1 MKTYPAAQ
9 IRNVG
14 LFSHGGTGK
23 TTLAEAMLYASGA
36 ISRLG
41 KVTEGTTAS
50 DFDPDEVKR
59 QTSISASLVPVEFNG
74 YKLNVV
80 DSPGYAEF
88 TGEMVSAM
96 RVVDC
101 AIILLDAHSRIEVG
115 TDLRFREATKAGVPR
130 IAVVNKMD
138 RENADFDAVMD
149 QMRTDWGHSVVP
161 LMIPIGREHDFEGVV
176 DVIARKAYVYPKRGD
191 LSFEERGIPSELAG
205 SVDRYAEMVIELA
218 AETDDNLTLKYLDG
232 EGLSTEEIMDG
243 TRAGVLAGSIVP
255 VLAASGGCLT
265 GVPQV
270 LDALIKLAPSPLERP
285 EQTIPNN
292 GEDTWD
298 IPADPSGPLASLVFK
313 TLADP
318 FVGKLSLLRVYSGT
332 LSSDSHLTNARTG
345 HDERIGQLLYLCGKE
360 QKHADR
366 IAAGDIGAVAKLGD
380 TATGDT
386 LCSSAHPL
394 RLKDIA
400 FPTPGYMAAL
410 RPRTTSDLDKMGNA
424 LNRMTD
430 EDPTLHVSRD
440 AQTGETLVSGMGD
453 SHIQIM
459 AERMQRKFGVG
470 VETAL
475 PAVPYRE
482 TITISSRAE
491 YKHKK
496 QTGGHGQYGHVV
508 LSIEPAEEQEF
519 EFRST
524 VVGGAVPRNYFP
536 AVEKGVHEAMQ
547 EGVVAGYP
555 VVNIR
560 VTLTDGSHH
569 NVDSSEMAFMLAA
582 AQAFRKGVSEARP
595 VLLEPVVNLL
605 IIVPELFVGDVMS
618 DLNGKRARVDG
629 MEPGDD
635 GSTTIRAHAPLA
647 EVQRYSSD
655 LRAITQGRG
664 SYTMEFVRY
673 EEVPEHLMPHIVERA
688 RSHRELIA
696 H

>member
-9 IRNVG
+9 IRNIG
-14 LFSHGGTGK
+14 LFSHVGTGK
-23 TTLAEAMLYASGA
+23 TTLAEAMLYTSGA
-36 ISRLG
+36 TSRLG
-41 KVTEGTTAS
+41 KVTDGTTVS
-50 DFDPDEVKR
+50 DYDPDEVKR

-74 YKLNVV
+74 HKLNVV
-80 DSPGYAEF
+80 DCPGYAEF

-101 AIILLDAHSRIEVG
+101 AVILLDAHSRIEVG
-115 TDLRFREATKAGVPR
+115 TDLRFREATRAAVPR

-138 RENADFDAVMD
+138 RENADFDAIVD
-149 QMRTDWGHSVVP
+149 QMRTDWGHSIVP
-161 LMIPIGREHDFEGVV
+161 LMVPIGREHGFEGVV
-176 DVIARKAYVYPKRGD
+176 DVIARRAYVYHKHGD
-191 LSFEERGIPSELAG
+191 LAFEERDIPSELSG
-205 SVDRYAEMVIELA
+205 TVDRYAEMVMELA
-218 AETDDNLTLKYLDG
+218 AETDDDLTLKYLDG
-232 EGLSTEEIMDG
+232 EGLTPEEIMEG

-255 VLAASGGCLT
+255 VLAASGGTLV
-265 GVPQV
+265 GLPQV
-270 LDALIKLAPSPLERP
+270 LDALIKLAPSPLLRP

-292 GEDTWD
+292 GEGTRDLQ
-298 IPADPSGPLASLVFK
+298 ADPSGPLASLVFK

-332 LSSDSHLTNARTG
+332 LKSDSHVTNARTG
-345 HDERIGQLLYLCGKE
+345 HDERIGQLLYLRGKE
-360 QKHADR
+360 QKHTDR
-366 IAAGDIGAVAKLGD
+366 IEAGDIGAIAKLGD

-386 LCSSAHPL
+386 LYSSASPL
-394 RLKDIA
+394 TLKDIA
-400 FPTPGYMAAL
+400 FPTPGYVAAL
-410 RPRTTSDLDKMGNA
+410 RPKTKSDLDKMSNA
-424 LNRMTD
+424 LHRMTD
-430 EDPTLHVSRD
+430 EDPTLHVDRD
-440 AQTGETLVSGMGD
+440 AQTGETLVSGMGE

-482 TITISSRAE
+482 TITIPARAE

-508 LSIEPAEEQEF
+508 LNIEPSEDQEF
-519 EFRST
+519 EFQST

-536 AVEKGVHEAMQ
+536 AVEKGVHEAMM

-555 VVNIR
+555 VVNVR
-560 VTLTDGSHH
+560 VTLIDGSYH

-582 AQAFRKGVSEARP
+582 SQAFKKGVSEARP
-595 VLLEPVVNLL
+595 VLLEPVVNLV
-605 IIVPELFVGDVMS
+605 ITVPEQFLGDVMS

-629 MEPGDD
+629 MDPGDD
-635 GSTTIRAHAPLA
+635 GSTVIRAHAPLA
-647 EVQRYSSD
+647 EVQRYNSD

-664 SYTMEFVRY
+664 SYTAEFARY
-673 EEVPEHLMPHIVERA
+673 EEVPAHLMPNVAEHARA
-688 RSHRELIA
+688 HRELVA